1 MSSIYPYAV
10 SLSDHDKIS
19 VMFYGCTPFHSS
31 LERVTKIVRMSE
43 GKMEG
48 VIEYPKIEWS
58 STDSP
63 VALRILY
70 SRRNQESDEPIGKPI
85 GLDMLIEEEPE

>member
-10 SLSDHDKIS
+10 SLSDHNKIP
-19 VMFYGCTPFHSS
+19 VMFDGCTPFHSP
-31 LERVTKIVRMSE
+31 LERVTKIVRMNE
-43 GKMEG
+43 GKIEG
-48 VIEYPKIEWS
+48 AIEYPKIEWS

-85 GLDMLIEEEPE
+85 GLDMFIEEELE